1 MGGSIKK
8 AQVGHV
14 IISVAKTLQQKEMN
28 LATIAITK
36 SRVGKDGVIFENCKF
51 NNELFEIDTESS
63 VTFLGFEEKKEEKN
77 RDRIKELME
86 KRKERVQQPNNFN

>member
-14 IISVAKTLQQKEMN
+14 IISVAKTLQQKELG

-36 SRVGKDGVIFENCKF
+36 SRLGKDGIIFENCTF
-51 NNELFEIDTESS
+51 NNATLEIDTESTQ
-63 VTFLGFEEKKEEKN
+63 TFLGFEEDKTERN
-77 RDRIKELME
+77 RQRVLDAL
-86 KRKERVQQPNNFN
+86 ERRQKILKQ

>member
-1 MGGSIKK
+1 
-8 AQVGHV
+8 
-14 IISVAKTLQQKEMN
+14 L
-28 LATIAITK
+28 
-36 SRVGKDGVIFENCKF
+36 
-51 NNELFEIDTESS
+51 EIDTESS